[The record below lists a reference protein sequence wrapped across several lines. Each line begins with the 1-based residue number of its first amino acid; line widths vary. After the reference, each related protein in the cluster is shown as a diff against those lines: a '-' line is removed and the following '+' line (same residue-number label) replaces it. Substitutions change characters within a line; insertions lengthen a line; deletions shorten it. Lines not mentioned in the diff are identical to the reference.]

1 MKRKGLYLAVVLI
14 LLVAGLAACA
24 APAQT
29 GGPQDPVKVT
39 VMRDWPTL
47 WPMQV
52 WNDVGVEKGFF
63 LEEGMQVSFEF
74 PPQAPDIVKLVG
86 TGQAQFGLVNTVDL
100 INAKVQNLDIVAV
113 AVAVPRDMG
122 GVMYFADSGMQTPAD
137 LKGKTVAI
145 YNWPQTNLHFQAL
158 LTQYNLTLDDLTK
171 VDAGDYSVPLMV
183 AEKVQAADAAVGGED
198 LDTQRQSGREV
209 KTWLYTEHG
218 VPPFYTSILVTNSTF
233 IKENPKLV
241 TAFIRAAFKAIDY
254 TVEHPGEAVDITVQH
269 HPDADPQWL
278 FDGWRAILPFA
289 SPYSVDEGK
298 PRGTLDL
305 PLIRTYEDFLKT
317 GGLVDETPDP
327 ATFIDLSYLPDA
339 KP

>member
-1 MKRKGLYLAVVLI
+1 MVFAAVLVLLLAVFT
-14 LLVAGLAACA
+14 ACA
-24 APAQT
+24 SPAQP
-29 GGPQDPVKVT
+29 GGAQEMVKIT
-39 VMRDWPTL
+39 AMRDWPAL
-47 WPMQV
+47 WPLQV

-63 LEEGMQVSFEF
+63 LEEGMDVTFEF

-100 INAKVQNLDIVAV
+100 INAKIQGLDVVAV

-122 GVMYFADSGMQTPAD
+122 GVMYYTDSGMQTPAD
-137 LKGKTVAI
+137 LIGKTVAI

-158 LTQYNLTLDDLTK
+158 LTQYHLTLDDLTK

-183 AEKVQAADAAVGGED
+183 ANKVQAADAAVGGED

-233 IKENPKLV
+233 MKENPKLV

-254 TVEHPGEAVDITVQH
+254 TVEHPGEAVDITVEQ

-278 FDGWRAILPFA
+278 FDGRRAILPFTT
-289 SPYSVDEGK
+289 PYPSDEGK

-305 PLIRTYEDFLKT
+305 GMVRTYEDFLMA

-327 ATFIDLSYLPDA
+327 ATFVDLSYLPEA